1 MSGYIGTIPT
11 PQATQTRDV
20 FTATASQT
28 TFATSGYTVGFL
40 DVYVNGVHFK
50 NGTDYT
56 ATNGSDVVMASGLD
70 ADDYVEVVAFST
82 FSTSDT
88 VSASGGGT
96 FSGPLTVTTS
106 GSGDALTVTSTDAGD
121 TFAPDINFYRN
132 SSSPADNDGTG
143 LINFKGR
150 NDNSQDVTYVQ
161 IQTASSDVSDG
172 SENGAFSI
180 NTMVDGSLSNRLDI
194 SSTGKVG
201 INEGSP
207 SSALHVKDGAGANI
221 AIQST
226 AGSHWRLG
234 DAVGSSNGTFVLY
247 DYTNSGVRL
256 AVNSSGAINQPSQ
269 PAFQVTKSGHQYNIA
284 VGTATVTF
292 DTEVF
297 DQGSNFSS
305 NAFTAPVTGKYQ
317 LSLMLYLD
325 NLDSAANYYQAWI
338 ATSNRGYYS
347 IFDPDYG
354 QDNGYMFINASILA
368 DMDAND
374 TAYVGIEMG
383 ANGTAQ
389 TDINATTKFSGHL
402 VA

>member
-1 MSGYIGTIPT
+1 MGT
-11 PQATQTRDV
+11 
-20 FTATASQT
+20 S
-28 TFATSGYTVGFL
+28 
-40 DVYVNGVHFK
+40 
-50 NGTDYT
+50 
-56 ATNGSDVVMASGLD
+56 
-70 ADDYVEVVAFST
+70 
-82 FSTSDT
+82 
-88 VSASGGGT
+88 
-96 FSGPLTVTTS
+96 
-106 GSGDALTVTSTDAGD
+106 
-121 TFAPDINFYRN
+121 
-132 SSSPADNDGTG
+132 
-143 LINFKGR
+143 
-150 NDNSQDVTYVQ
+150 
-161 IQTASSDVSDG
+161 
-172 SENGAFSI
+172 
-180 NTMVDGSLSNRLDI
+180 
-194 SSTGKVG
+194 
-201 INEGSP
+201 SP
-207 SSALHVKDGAGANI
+207 SSAIHAVGGAGTNI
-221 AIQST
+221 GIQST

-234 DAVGSSNGTFVLY
+234 DAVGASNGTFVLY

-256 AVNSSGAINQPSQ
+256 TVNSSGAINQPSQ
-269 PAFQVTKSGHQYNIA
+269 PAFQVTKSGHQSNIA
-284 VGTATVTF
+284 VGSATVTF

-354 QDNGYMFINASILA
+354 QDNAYMSLNASILA

-389 TDINATTKFSGHL
+389 TDINATTKFSGFL